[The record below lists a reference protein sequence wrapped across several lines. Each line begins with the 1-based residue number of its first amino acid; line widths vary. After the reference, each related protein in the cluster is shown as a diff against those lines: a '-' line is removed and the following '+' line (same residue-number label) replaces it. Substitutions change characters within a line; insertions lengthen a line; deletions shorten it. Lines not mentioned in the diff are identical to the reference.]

1 MLINSPEIGSDSG
14 EGITAAARL
23 RKESLKLIVRGA
35 CLDEA
40 QKIMVRAPNWIGDA
54 VMALPALEALRARFP
69 EAELVV
75 VSKPW
80 VSELYGQHPAVSRQ
94 IVYDREGQHKGST
107 GFWKLV
113 QTLRQEHFDAAIL
126 FQNAFHA
133 AWMAWC
139 ARVPIRVGYARDGR
153 SRLLTEA
160 LEVPPA
166 AAYRHHAYYYLQLL
180 FRAGITDRSEA
191 IHGVRLVLDKAEQ
204 KWARERL
211 QSLGLD
217 GLRFLVG
224 IHPGASFGPAKRW
237 LPERFAELADRLVE
251 ALHAD
256 ILIFGSAA
264 EQPLAEEIAD
274 EMEHVPTILAGET
287 TLRQLM
293 ALFAQCRLI
302 VTNDSGPMHV
312 AAGLGVPQ
320 VAIFGSTNERV
331 TGPLSARARVVKREV
346 PCSPCGLR
354 ECPIDFRC
362 MTGLS
367 VDQVYR
373 ATLEVVKQAEV

>member
-1 MLINSPEIGSDSG
+1 M
-14 EGITAAARL
+14 
-23 RKESLKLIVRGA
+23 IVRGA
-35 CLDEA
+35 SFIEA

-54 VMALPALEALRARFP
+54 VMALPALEALRARFGD
-69 EAELVV
+69 AEIVV

-80 VSELYGQHPAVSRQ
+80 VSELYEHHPALNRQ
-94 IVYDREGQHKGST
+94 IVYDREGSHRGPA
-107 GFWKLV
+107 GFWGLV
-113 QTLRQEHFDAAIL
+113 QNLRQERFDAAIL

-139 ARVPIRVGYARDGR
+139 ARIPVRVGYARDGR

-160 LEVPPA
+160 LEVPPV
-166 AAYRHHAYYYLQLL
+166 AAYGHHASYYTQLL
-180 FRAGITDRSEA
+180 FRAGIIDKCEP
-191 IHGVRLVLDKAEQ
+191 IQGVRLVVAKTEQ
-204 KWARERL
+204 KWAREHL

-224 IHPGASFGPAKRW
+224 IHPGASFGPAKCW
-237 LPERFAELADRLVE
+237 LPERFADLADRLVE

-256 ILIFGSAA
+256 ILLFGSEA
-264 EQPLAEEIAD
+264 EKPLAEEIAG
-274 EMEHVPTILAGET
+274 EMEHVPTIVAGGT

-302 VTNDSGPMHV
+302 VSNDSGPMHL

-320 VAIFGSTNERV
+320 VAIFGSTNERL
-331 TGPLSARARVVKREV
+331 TGPLSAQARVVKHEV
-346 PCSPCGLR
+346 ACSPCGLR

-362 MTGLS
+362 MNGLS
-367 VDQVYR
+367 VDVVYR
-373 ATLEVVKQAEV
+373 ATLELVNQTAA